1 VKPGVEAILEGEAP
15 LNGRF
20 NYCKLHIEVVI
31 LRSTYRG
38 FRRNTIHKILH
49 MEFLPMSPQQMPSAF
64 HIQHPLR
71 EHSREGKMIIL
82 VLLSLLKNVAAQR
95 GPVGL
100 PTLILFL
107 KHLTDGSSCLNLV
120 L

>member
-31 LRSTYRG
+31 LRSTYRD
-38 FRRNTIHKILH
+38 FRRNTFHKILH

-64 HIQHPLR
+64 HIQHPLH
-71 EHSREGKMIIL
+71 EHKGGEDDNPGPAVFAKECCCLEGPCWAPNSDS
-82 VLLSLLKNVAAQR
+82 VPEA
-95 GPVGL
+95 P
-100 PTLILFL
+100 
-107 KHLTDGSSCLNLV
+107 D
-120 L
+120 